1 MAQIAGQQEAVQKK
15 VLSTLFFIIS
25 MFSWYLV
32 FEVLAQA
39 NIWFELEK
47 SIPSYKLVSH
57 VLGIVSAIVC
67 YFVINKNKEW
77 VTYFN
82 DTVGEL
88 FKVVYPER
96 NDAFRSAIVI
106 MIWVCV
112 IGLVLSLFDVAAG
125 LLFSSLTKL

>member
-1 MAQIAGQQEAVQKK
+1 MAQIAGRQEAVQKK
-15 VLSTLFFIIS
+15 SLSTLFFIIS
-25 MFSWYLV
+25 MLAWYFV
-32 FEVLAQA
+32 FELLTQV

-47 SIPSYKLVSH
+47 YIPSFKFVAHLF
-57 VLGIVSAIVC
+57 GIVAAVVC
-67 YFVINKNKEW
+67 YFIINKNKEW
-77 VTYFN
+77 VNYFN

-88 FKVVYPER
+88 FKVVYPQR